1 MQTREKKILKELEKI
16 KSNRSMLRN
25 SRLKSDVPII
35 AVVGYTNAGQCSII
49 AFAILYMC
57 VCRALVEVIQCIVVV
72 FVDRKNEPDQSAD
85 RRQAPAAGGQAL
97 CHA

>member
-1 MQTREKKILKELEKI
+1 MRQTREKKIVKELEKI

-49 AFAILYMC
+49 AVVILYMY
-57 VCRALVEVIQCIVVV
+57 V
-72 FVDRKNEPDQSAD
+72 
-85 RRQAPAAGGQAL
+85 
-97 CHA
+97 